1 MSEVGLNKPD
11 ISILSEEFL
20 EEFKKM
26 RHKNVAV
33 ELLRRLIEGKLRM
46 IARKT
51 IVQSR
56 KFSEMLDEA
65 LRKYQARLVDSTV
78 IIQELIELAKE
89 ITEAANVSKDSG
101 LSEDEYA
108 FYEALASNMTAK
120 EVMGIDVLKEI
131 ARELTKKV
139 KASATVDWNIRESV
153 RAKIR
158 FEIKI
163 LLKKYDYPPDDPS
176 DPNNY
181 DKSVQLV
188 MEQTELVY
196 DNDQFYIK
204 LN

>member
-181 DKSVQLV
+181 DTSVQLV